1 MLESAMRTLLIALL
15 ASALLSGCASQPA
28 SPDGTWINQA
38 AITAAV
44 ERGNLREALLAYGPN
59 LEWQIDSQR
68 QLASYTNGFERGE
81 GQLTRAADGQW
92 RVLFYGDFHEHL
104 SISGDELVQAQ
115 SDTWPEQR
123 FARVP
128 ADSSALPVPGSRF
141 EQALY
146 SAFLG
151 GTWTIEEGLGQG
163 GLVLFQAD
171 GSVQGLPGAERYA
184 LCLAGDCA
192 AMSGEF
198 DSLWLQLGEQGQSW
212 IFERDGEQLRIFKA
226 LNRSQVDEMPSY
238 AKGAQR
244 WLLVKR

>member
-1 MLESAMRTLLIALL
+1 MRSLLLALF
-15 ASALLSGCASQPA
+15 ASALLSGCASTPS
-28 SPDGTWINQA
+28 SPDGTWINQS

-68 QLASYTNGFERGE
+68 QLASFNNGFEHGE
-81 GQLTRAADGQW
+81 GRLERSADGQW
-92 RVLFYGDFHEHL
+92 RVLFYGDFQEQL
-104 SISGDELVQAQ
+104 SLSGDELVQAQ

-123 FARVP
+123 FVRAAGTPSTPLAVSG
-128 ADSSALPVPGSRF
+128 SSF

-146 SAFLG
+146 TAYLG
-151 GTWTIEEGLGQG
+151 GTWTIEEGLGEG

-212 IFERDGEQLRIFKA
+212 LFEREGNQLRVFEA
-226 LNRSQVDEMPSY
+226 LNRSQIDEMPSY
-238 AKGAQR
+238 AKGLQR